1 MRRYK
6 LILILK
12 YYILIIPCCYFK
24 RIFFNNHNIYNFNKL
39 HGFVTDYVGFIK
51 KIMKLML
58 HKYSTIKKI
67 EVELKQLEE
76 PINLPTRPCK
86 YNIFIFILLKHY
98 TNC

>member
-1 MRRYK
+1 
-6 LILILK
+6 
-12 YYILIIPCCYFK
+12 
-24 RIFFNNHNIYNFNKL
+24 
-39 HGFVTDYVGFIK
+39 
-51 KIMKLML
+51 MKLML

-98 TNC
+98 TNF